1 MVRLMIEQMRA
12 RHVCCLYVVSTLIIG
27 VRERPAP
34 KDGIRASEER
44 LNPCV
49 FLRSCVPQVR
59 KLIVKNLIERWSQAF
74 VALEQSQPPSI
85 TQQNV
90 IQQLVNAAEGSCT
103 FLSVF
108 DIIQLRTF
116 CKESIIRSAVVPSEH
131 LEVTCYVHSQE
142 LTSDHNEGCVLS
154 RELTIGDQWQGP
166 GVVTELDVPG

>member
-1 MVRLMIEQMRA
+1 MHLPSMVRLMVEQMRA

-34 KDGIRASEER
+34 KGGIQASEER

-49 FLRSCVPQVR
+49 FLCPCVPQVG

-74 VALEQSQPPSI
+74 AALEQSQPPSI
-85 TQQNV
+85 TKQNV
-90 IQQLVNAAEGSCT
+90 IQQPMNAAEGSRT

-116 CKESIIRSAVVPSEH
+116 CKESIIGNAVVPGEH
-131 LEVTCYVHSQE
+131 LKMTCYVHSQE
-142 LTSDHNEGCVLS
+142 LTSDHKEGGAPQ
-154 RELTIGDQWQGP
+154 EN
-166 GVVTELDVPG
+166 